1 MSVMEKIR
9 VQICTGTTC
18 FVMGGADLLLLEEVV
33 IERWAIYGVTREVF
47 NQRVDLTGLPC
58 SDECRQAD
66 KKPPFALI
74 NEILISEATIEILIE
89 QLEPLFFSD
98 EERAEM
104 GRM

>member
-1 MSVMEKIR
+1 MEKIR
-9 VQICTGTTC
+9 VQICTGTTW
-18 FVMGGADLLLLEEVV
+18 FVMGGADLLLLEEAA
-33 IERWAIYGVTREVF
+33 IERWGKYNVTSEVF
-47 NQRVDLTGLPC
+47 NQRVELTGLSC
-58 SDECRQAD
+58 SDACRQPD